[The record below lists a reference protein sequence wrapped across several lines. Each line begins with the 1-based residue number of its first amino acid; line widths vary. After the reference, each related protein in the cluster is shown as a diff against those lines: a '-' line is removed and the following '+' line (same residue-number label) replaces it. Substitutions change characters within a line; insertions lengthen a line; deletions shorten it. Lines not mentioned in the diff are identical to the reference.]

1 MSLVTPSGLQHKLR
15 AVAALSCLHLKY
27 SPICLQCCSLL
38 RVRSGQCAELVCC
51 LLQSEAVS
59 GAPPSDRDD
68 DAVASYE
75 LRDLPG
81 RRLRRW
87 PRGARRGARAPLYMW
102 NMLETYRWPWD
113 D

>member
-1 MSLVTPSGLQHKLR
+1 MGE
-15 AVAALSCLHLKY
+15 Y
-27 SPICLQCCSLL
+27 
-38 RVRSGQCAELVCC
+38 GG
-51 LLQSEAVS
+51 LLQSAAVS
-59 GAPPSDRDD
+59 GAPLSDRG

-87 PRGARRGARAPLYMW
+87 PRGARRADEYPPLYMW
-102 NMLETYRWPWD
+102 DMLETYRWPWD

>member
-1 MSLVTPSGLQHKLR
+1 MQYVDRIAYVHG
-15 AVAALSCLHLKY
+15 
-27 SPICLQCCSLL
+27 CSLL
-38 RVRSGQCAELVCC
+38 IMRSEQCRKLCGG

-59 GAPPSDRDD
+59 SAPLLDGD

-87 PRGARRGARAPLYMW
+87 PRGARRGPSPPLCMW
-102 NMLETYRWPWD
+102 DMLEPYRWPWD